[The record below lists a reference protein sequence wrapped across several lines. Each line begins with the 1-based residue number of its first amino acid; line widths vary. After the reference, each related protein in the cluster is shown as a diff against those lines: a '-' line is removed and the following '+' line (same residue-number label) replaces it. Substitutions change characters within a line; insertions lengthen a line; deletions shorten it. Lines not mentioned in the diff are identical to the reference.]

1 MESKIQ
7 YRSPFGELEQI
18 PLGREDKHF
27 ILVEIHLKLIH
38 HFQRIVVRI
47 LQRLPHRSQPLVQT
61 RFTLDTFISPVS
73 SQSVFRD
80 LVHAAGTYL
89 HFHPF
94 PFRAHHSDVQRL
106 VTIAFRDREP
116 VAQTLRVRLV
126 HIRNN
131 RINLPAFLLLLSRVR
146 LRIEDDTD
154 GEQVINPLK
163 RRFLLLNLVPYRMN
177 RLGTPLD
184 VELQSCFRHLPL
196 DRFDKSSDILVAGR
210 LRLVQLILDK
220 IVRFLLRIFERQI
233 FQFRFQLIQ
242 SQLVRQRSIQICS
255 FVRHFD
261 PVPLI
266 ARIFDFAHHV
276 HAVRNHYQ
284 DYTHILRKR
293 KQQITEVFR
302 LDSRTLRIQLV
313 RFHQSLDDTC
323 YVIPIFGVHLVDR
336 QYMPLHDFVQHDTD
350 QARTFHT
357 DFLGNDHCRL

>member
-1 MESKIQ
+1 
-7 YRSPFGELEQI
+7 
-18 PLGREDKHF
+18 
-27 ILVEIHLKLIH
+27 
-38 HFQRIVVRI
+38 
-47 LQRLPHRSQPLVQT
+47 
-61 RFTLDTFISPVS
+61 
-73 SQSVFRD
+73 
-80 LVHAAGTYL
+80 
-89 HFHPF
+89 
-94 PFRAHHSDVQRL
+94 
-106 VTIAFRDREP
+106 
-116 VAQTLRVRLV
+116 
-126 HIRNN
+126 
-131 RINLPAFLLLLSRVR
+131 
-146 LRIEDDTD
+146 
-154 GEQVINPLK
+154 
-163 RRFLLLNLVPYRMN
+163 MN

-184 VELQSCFRHLPL
+184 VELQSRFRHLPL

-220 IVRFLLRIFERQI
+220 IIRFLLRIFERQI
-233 FQFRFQLIQ
+233 LQFRFQLIQ
-242 SQLVRQRSIQICS
+242 SQLMRQRSIQVSSLVCYLE
-255 FVRHFD
+255 
-261 PVPLI
+261 PVLLV

-276 HAVRNHYQ
+276 HTIRNHNQ

>member
-1 MESKIQ
+1 M
-7 YRSPFGELEQI
+7 
-18 PLGREDKHF
+18 
-27 ILVEIHLKLIH
+27 
-38 HFQRIVVRI
+38 
-47 LQRLPHRSQPLVQT
+47 
-61 RFTLDTFISPVS
+61 S
-73 SQSVFRD
+73 SQSAFRD

-233 FQFRFQLIQ
+233 FQFRFQLVQ
-242 SQLVRQRSIQICS
+242 SQLMCQRSIQVS
-255 FVRHFD
+255 SLVRHFE
-261 PVPLI
+261 PVLLV
-266 ARIFDFAHHV
+266 ARVLDLAHHI
-276 HAVRNHYQ
+276 HTIRNHNQ

-336 QYMPLHDFVQHDTD
+336 
-350 QARTFHT
+350 
-357 DFLGNDHCRL
+357 

>member
-1 MESKIQ
+1 M
-7 YRSPFGELEQI
+7 
-18 PLGREDKHF
+18 
-27 ILVEIHLKLIH
+27 
-38 HFQRIVVRI
+38 
-47 LQRLPHRSQPLVQT
+47 
-61 RFTLDTFISPVS
+61 S
-73 SQSVFRD
+73 SQSAFRD

-106 VTIAFRDREP
+106 VTITFRDREP
-116 VAQTLRVRLV
+116 VAQTFRVRLV

-146 LRIEDDTD
+146 LRIEDDTNS
-154 GEQVINPLK
+154 EQVINPLK

-184 VELQSCFRHLPL
+184 VELQSRFRHLPL

-210 LRLVQLILDK
+210 LRLIQLILDK
-220 IVRFLLRIFERQI
+220 IIRFLLRIFERQI

-261 PVPLI
+261 PVPLV

-284 DYTHILRKR
+284 DYTHILRER

-302 LDSRTLRIQLV
+302 LDSRTLRIKLV
-313 RFHQSLDDTC
+313 CFHQSLDDTC
-323 YVIPIFGVHLVDR
+323 HVIPIFGVHLVDR
-336 QYMPLHDFVQHDTD
+336 QYMPFHDFVQHDTD
-350 QARTFHT
+350 QARTFHA
-357 DFLGNDHCRL
+357 DFLRNDHCRL

>member
-1 MESKIQ
+1 MERKIQ
-7 YRSPFGELEQI
+7 YRSPLAELEQI

-38 HFQRIVVRI
+38 HFQRVVVRI

-73 SQSVFRD
+73 SQSAFRD

-106 VTIAFRDREP
+106 VTITFRDREP
-116 VAQTLRVRLV
+116 VAQTFRVRLV

-131 RINLPAFLLLLSRVR
+131 RINLPAFLLLLSRIR
-146 LRIEDDTD
+146 FRIEDDTD

-177 RLGTPLD
+177 RLGSPLD
-184 VELQSCFRHLPL
+184 VELQSCFRHLLL
-196 DRFDKSSDILVAGR
+196 DRLDKSSDILVAGS
-210 LRLVQLILDK
+210 LRLIQLILDK
-220 IVRFLLRIFERQI
+220 IIRFLLRIFERQI

-261 PVPLI
+261 PVPLV

-284 DYTHILRKR
+284 DYTHILRER

-336 QYMPLHDFVQHDTD
+336 
-350 QARTFHT
+350 
-357 DFLGNDHCRL
+357 